1 MLKIN
6 RKSQGTVN
14 WGWAK
19 ASPPPPKKIK
29 SKEER
34 KKKKGGKI
42 VFLLCIYSSLFTYGN
57 FIALTWLKQYKKK

>member
-1 MLKIN
+1 MLKIS

-14 WGWAK
+14 YGWDK
-19 ASPPPPKKIK
+19 ASLPPKKK

-34 KKKKGGKI
+34 KRKKRGKI
-42 VFLLCIYSSLFTYGN
+42 VFLLCIYSLLFTYGN